1 MSDLSGCIFC
11 RISNKEIPAEIIY
24 EDANV
29 MAFLDINPR
38 FKGHALVIPRMHF
51 EKLDELSDEII
62 SHLFMVVKR
71 VAKTLVNELGA
82 KGYNILSNNG
92 KVAGQVVP
100 HVHIH
105 IIPRYEEK
113 HAGIGIE
120 AAIPV
125 DEEAKGKIKEVANA
139 VRGKIPS
146 PEKNIIDSQVQ
157 ASKKEDEKNEASEE
171 EEESYFDEDGIPRFV

>member
-24 EDANV
+24 EDANI

-51 EKLDELSDEII
+51 EKLDELSDEMIT
-62 SHLFMVVKR
+62 HLFMVVKR
-71 VAKTLVNELGA
+71 VAKTLVKELGA
-82 KGYNILSNNG
+82 KGYNIISNNG

-105 IIPRYEEK
+105 IIPRYEER
-113 HAGIGIE
+113 HPGIGIE

-139 VRGKIPS
+139 VKGKIPVI
-146 PEKNIIDSQVQ
+146 ENLGVQ
-157 ASKKEDEKNEASEE
+157 NSKKDDVKEKEATQN
-171 EEESYFDEDGIPRFV
+171 EEESYFDDDGTPKFV